1 MVKKIVDIF
10 TRFDR
15 IHERDGH
22 TDRQTPHDNI
32 GLHSITRKNNAN
44 IRYPQ
49 PFPKRVVMYKGC
61 EKIAIFD
68 QNLALSYVGL
78 VSFARHSEISTRMR
92 SIELCHFQ

>member
-49 PFPKRVVMYKGC
+49 PFPKRVVMYKG
-61 EKIAIFD
+61 
-68 QNLALSYVGL
+68 V
-78 VSFARHSEISTRMR
+78 
-92 SIELCHFQ
+92 

>member
-32 GLHSITRKNNAN
+32 GSITRKNNAN

-49 PFPKRVVMYKGC
+49 PFPKRVVMYKG
-61 EKIAIFD
+61 
-68 QNLALSYVGL
+68 V
-78 VSFARHSEISTRMR
+78 
-92 SIELCHFQ
+92 